1 MSSLQIHTFK
11 EYKEKYNKSVD
22 DPDGFWSE
30 IAGQFQWKKKWDQ
43 VLEWDFTKPEI
54 KWFQG
59 GQLNITE
66 NCLDRHLE
74 TLSNKT
80 AIIWEPNDPD
90 EESRHIT
97 YRQLFVKV
105 SRFANVL
112 KNNGIKKGD
121 RVCLYMPMIPELAIA
136 MLACARIGAVHSIVF
151 AGFSSSALSSRINDS
166 QCKMLITANE
176 VFRGTKPINLKKV
189 CDQALENT
197 PSVETVIVYRRTV
210 EPTEMT
216 PGRDKFWFDELQKV
230 DNHCEAETMEAEDLL
245 FILYTSGSTGK
256 PKGMVH
262 TTGGYMVGAAY
273 TFENVFQCKEN
284 DVYWC
289 TADIGW
295 ITGHSYIIYGPLC
308 AGATTVMFEGVPSY
322 PDYGRFWEIVDKLN
336 ITHFYTA
343 PTAIRALAKHPL
355 SLVEKH
361 NLNSLK
367 VLGSVGEPINEEAW
381 HWYNDNIGKN
391 KCPIVDTWWQTETGA
406 MMISPIAGIT
416 PTRPTFATLPLPGV
430 MPILMDESGNEII
443 EKKGESAEGRLAMK
457 RPWPSIARTIYG
469 DHQRYKDTYF
479 STYKNMYFTGDGAY
493 RDASGNYRITG
504 RVDDVV
510 IVSGH
515 NLGTAPIENAI
526 DEHTDIVEC
535 AVVGFPHDVKGNALY
550 AFVTKYDECETAD
563 EVLKKEI
570 NELIANTIGAI
581 AKLDKV
587 QFVTGLP
594 KTRSGKIMRR
604 ILRKIASK
612 DADNLGDIS
621 TLLNPDVVDEIK
633 NGAL

>member
-1 MSSLQIHTFK
+1 MKSLQINTFK
-11 EYKEKYNKSVD
+11 EYKEKYDQSVKN
-22 DPDGFWSE
+22 PEKFWAE
-30 IAGQFQWKKKWDQ
+30 IAENFQWKQKWDT
-43 VLEWDFTKPEI
+43 VLDWDFSKPEV

-59 GQLNITE
+59 GKLNITE

-74 TLSNKT
+74 TMGNKT

-90 EESRHIT
+90 EESRYIT
-97 YRQLFVKV
+97 YRQLYVKV

-166 QCKMLITANE
+166 ECKMLITANE
-176 VFRGTKPINLKKV
+176 VYRGTKPINLKKV
-189 CDQALENT
+189 CDEALKDT
-197 PSVETVIVYRRTV
+197 PSIENVIVYRRTV

-216 PGRDKFWFDELQKV
+216 AGRDKFWFDELQKV
-230 DNHCEAETMEAEDLL
+230 DNTCEAETMDAEDLL

-262 TTGGYMVGAAY
+262 TTGGYMVGSTY
-273 TFENVFQCKEN
+273 TFENVFQCKKD

-336 ITHFYTA
+336 VTHFYTA

-361 NLNSLK
+361 DLSSLK

-381 HWYNDNIGKN
+381 HWYNDNIGKTN
-391 KCPIVDTWWQTETGA
+391 CPIVDTWWQTETGA

-430 MPILMDESGNEII
+430 QPVLMDEHGNEILQKNM
-443 EKKGESAEGRLAMK
+443 EPSEGRLAMK
-457 RPWPSIARTIYG
+457 APWPSIARTIYG

-526 DEHTDIVEC
+526 DEHAEIVEC
-535 AVVGFPHDVKGNALY
+535 AVVGFPHDIKGNALY
-550 AFVTKYDECETAD
+550 AYVTKYDECKTSEED
-563 EVLKKEI
+563 LRIEI
-570 NELIANTIGAI
+570 NKLIASTIGAI
-581 AKLDKV
+581 AKLDKI
-587 QFVTGLP
+587 QFVSGLP

-612 DADNLGDIS
+612 EADNLGDIS
-621 TLLNPDVVDEIK
+621 TLLNPDVVEEIK
-633 NGAL
+633 SGAL